1 MDINRAVEDLQSAA
15 GLVSESLEGLGYG
28 VGDAL
33 GAGHGLEP
41 GEAAAKRVKGFAAH
55 FAKQLES
62 AEASVRSS
70 SDALRGDA
78 LNSVTT
84 ADANA
89 TSEIPALAR
98 ATSAAAKNAAEKLKE
113 LPRERRGGAQ
123 FAPGDAGALR
133 GATPAHGAGLPGRG
147 RAQGGAARAR
157 ATRHP
162 RARRRAPRGRGA
174 FFGTIRREAH
184 ECYC

>member
-70 SDALRGDA
+70 SDALRG
-78 LNSVTT
+78 LGCSSLLWTSVQ
-84 ADANA
+84 A
-89 TSEIPALAR
+89 PAACCC
-98 ATSAAAKNAAEKLKE
+98 
-113 LPRERRGGAQ
+113 P
-123 FAPGDAGALR
+123 
-133 GATPAHGAGLPGRG
+133 
-147 RAQGGAARAR
+147 QGW
-157 ATRHP
+157 P
-162 RARRRAPRGRGA
+162 
-174 FFGTIRREAH
+174 
-184 ECYC
+184 

>member
-1 MDINRAVEDLQSAA
+1 MPGVIFFAA
-15 GLVSESLEGLGYG
+15 PSDPNPLFGFS
-28 VGDAL
+28 GDVF
-33 GAGHGLEP
+33 H
-41 GEAAAKRVKGFAAH
+41 FAAH

-70 SDALRGDA
+70 SDALRGDV

-113 LPRERRGGAQ
+113 LRANAAAAPSLRLEMLEHCAERRLRMERGYLAAD
-123 FAPGDAGALR
+123 APKEER
-133 GATPAHGAGLPGRG
+133 
-147 RAQGGAARAR
+147 RAR
-157 ATRHP
+157 EM
-162 RARRRAPRGRGA
+162 RRAIEGKRAVAPKG
-174 FFGTIRREAH
+174 
-184 ECYC
+184 

>member
-1 MDINRAVEDLQSAA
+1 MDINRAVEDLQTSAA

-70 SDALRGDA
+70 SDALRGDV

-113 LPRERRGGAQ
+113 LRANAAAAPGLRLEMLEHCAERRLRMERGYLAAD
-123 FAPGDAGALR
+123 APKEER
-133 GATPAHGAGLPGRG
+133 
-147 RAQGGAARAR
+147 RAR
-157 ATRHP
+157 EM
-162 RARRRAPRGRGA
+162 RRAIEGKRAVAPKG
-174 FFGTIRREAH
+174 
-184 ECYC
+184 

>member
-70 SDALRGDA
+70 SDALRGDV

-98 ATSAAAKNAAEKLKE
+98 ATSAAATNAAE
-113 LPRERRGGAQ
+113 
-123 FAPGDAGALR
+123 
-133 GATPAHGAGLPGRG
+133 
-147 RAQGGAARAR
+147 
-157 ATRHP
+157 
-162 RARRRAPRGRGA
+162 
-174 FFGTIRREAH
+174 
-184 ECYC
+184 